1 MNLNRFLGCVT
12 GTFVREAEQ
21 RADDAKR
28 RFERDLGNGVGDSI
42 EEIGR
47 LIRQDRDRREKGE
60 NEAR

>member
-1 MNLNRFLGCVT
+1 MRINLLTCFT
-12 GTFVREAEQ
+12 GSGVRDADQRSEEALRKFV
-21 RADDAKR
+21 AKL
-28 RFERDLGNGVGDSI
+28 DNGVGDSI